1 MSTTPDASEYERFG
15 PWVDQVQTLD
25 DVPRLFRDHPLDL
38 DAARLVLKVP
48 RNIPRRDATAGMDLY
63 DHLLVL
69 GGDRFTV
76 LSRHLGD
83 DARPGT
89 APGRYDVLE
98 VPVDDVVAIR
108 DVVNL
113 LDGRLTVHTRAGRT
127 LSIRY
132 NGSARETVNRL
143 VDQLRSAA
151 GSRPPSPAGR
161 ALLAAAQQGAEPAVL
176 DAGREDLALVSDFR
190 EAARQNPDLVAWACH
205 GRRGVSPRPGGAAG
219 AFQRVL
225 HSLSPMTLQ
234 GTVVAADE
242 VALEVF
248 GRHAWMVR
256 GSKPVHS
263 SSRLVVPMSAVERLD
278 VSPHVSYEGTAAVTL
293 IAGAAAIPIAVPE
306 GSAAHVLFSGVAAVD
321 HPVRPAEAEGT
332 YGSSR

>member
-15 PWVDQVQTLD
+15 PWVDQVRTLD
-25 DVPRLFRDHPLDL
+25 EVPRLFRDHPLDL
-38 DAARLVLKVP
+38 GAARLVLKVP

-69 GGDRFTV
+69 GADSFTV
-76 LSRHLGD
+76 LSRHVGN
-83 DARPGT
+83 DARPGV

-98 VPVDDVVAIR
+98 VPVDEVVAIR

-113 LDGRLTVHTRAGRT
+113 LDGRLTVHTHAGRT

-132 NGSARETVNRL
+132 NGAARETVNGL
-143 VDQLRSAA
+143 VDLLRAAA
-151 GSRPPSPAGR
+151 GSRLPSPAGR
-161 ALLAAAQQGAEPAVL
+161 ALLDAARSGSQPVVL

-219 AFQRVL
+219 ALQRAL
-225 HSLSPMTLQ
+225 HALSPMTLQ
-234 GTVVAADE
+234 GAVVAADE

-248 GRHAWMVR
+248 GRHTWLVR

-263 SSRLVVPMSAVERLD
+263 SSRLVVPMSALGRLD
-278 VSPHVSYEGTAAVTL
+278 VAPHASYEGTTQVALV
-293 IAGAAAIPIAVPE
+293 AGATAVEVTVPD
-306 GSAAHVLFSGVAAVD
+306 GSPAHALFAGHVVTHRLPGANV
-321 HPVRPAEAEGT
+321 T
-332 YGSSR
+332 

>member
-1 MSTTPDASEYERFG
+1 VSTPDASEYERFG
-15 PWVDQVQTLD
+15 PWVDQVHTPD
-25 DVPRLFRDHPLDL
+25 EVPRLLRDHPLDL
-38 DAARLVLKVP
+38 GSARLVLKVP

-69 GGDRFTV
+69 GVDTFTV
-76 LSRHLGD
+76 LSRDLAN
-83 DARPGT
+83 DARPRT
-89 APGRYDVLE
+89 TPGRYDVLE
-98 VPVDDVVAIR
+98 VPVDEVVAIR

-132 NGSARETVNRL
+132 NGSARETVNGL
-143 VDQLRSAA
+143 VDRLRSAA
-151 GSRPPSPAGR
+151 GARPASPAGR
-161 ALLAAAQQGAEPAVL
+161 ALLAAARSRVQPAVL

-190 EAARQNPDLVAWACH
+190 EASRQNPDLVAWACH
-205 GRRGVSPRPGGAAG
+205 GRLGVSPRPGGAAG

-225 HSLSPMTLQ
+225 HTLSPMTLQ
-234 GTVVAADE
+234 GAVVAADD

-263 SSRLVVPMSAVERLD
+263 SSRLVVPMGALERLD
-278 VSPHVSYEGTAAVTL
+278 VAPHTSYQGTTQVTL
-293 IAGAAAIPIAVPE
+293 VAGATVVEIAVPDD
-306 GSAAHVLFSGVAAVD
+306 SAAHALFGGVAEVD
-321 HPVRPAEAEGT
+321 RPVRAG
-332 YGSSR
+332 